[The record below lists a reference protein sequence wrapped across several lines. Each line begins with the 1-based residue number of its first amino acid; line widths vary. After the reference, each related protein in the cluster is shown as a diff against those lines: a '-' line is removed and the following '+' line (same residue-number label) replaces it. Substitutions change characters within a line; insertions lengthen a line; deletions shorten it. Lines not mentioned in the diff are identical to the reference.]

1 MPMLAGPSPTRPTSP
16 QGIAS
21 RVVAPQR
28 ILGRRPRGGIPC
40 GDVARGDGRDRR
52 AAGGVVRLSGVGP
65 GRPAGPQRRP
75 GGRVPGRAARR
86 PWSGT
91 RRDPRPGPCWPPRP
105 WPGRSCPA
113 RRTRTA
119 SWVAG
124 RPARPSPPGRGTGSA
139 GSGPAPPTSRQ
150 ALAGRGPAS
159 LGRRPAP
166 PGRGRAPDRPGPATG
181 YRSGPAPR
189 SEVPV
194 DSGGGPQPP
203 SHRQKGWPTGSK
215 QTRTSF
221 WGW

>member
-1 MPMLAGPSPTRPTSP
+1 LPGRHPPVQPRRRGSPRVSSRRN
-16 QGIAS
+16 AS
-21 RVVAPQR
+21 LVVA
-28 ILGRRPRGGIPC
+28 LG
-40 GDVARGDGRDRR
+40 VASLAATSLAAMVATGELPVESFDYPVSGPVDPPVPNVGR
-52 AAGGVVRLSGVGP
+52 AGVFHR
-65 GRPAGPQRRP
+65 
-75 GGRVPGRAARR
+75 RAARR

-215 QTRTSF
+215 
-221 WGW
+221 